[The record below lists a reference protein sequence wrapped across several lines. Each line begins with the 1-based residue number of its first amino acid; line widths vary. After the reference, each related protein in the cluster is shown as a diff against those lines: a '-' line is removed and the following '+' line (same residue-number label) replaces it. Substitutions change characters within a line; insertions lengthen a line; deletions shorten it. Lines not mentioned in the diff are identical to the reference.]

1 VASVNPSPPSP
12 APSAV
17 LQEALEHDVPHM
29 VLSSPRDHSHNGV
42 KDHFDVWIQRT
53 GSLLDALAPEPRE
66 R

>member
-1 VASVNPSPPSP
+1 
-12 APSAV
+12 V

-53 GSLLDALAPEPRE
+53 GSLLDALAREPRE